1 VGSHR
6 STTMLRRLR
15 DFEWTFSNTAE
26 GATAVLLATAILLA
40 AFA

>member
-1 VGSHR
+1 
-6 STTMLRRLR
+6 MLRRLR

-26 GATAVLLATAILLA
+26 GATAALLASAILLA